1 MAKNLPEEFVKLEG
15 ILHLCRRTKGRS
27 EITARTISHLLHVVP
42 LVCKAISLQV
52 FDFQLNRSH

>member
-1 MAKNLPEEFVKLEG
+1 MAKNIPEEFVKLEG

-42 LVCKAISLQV
+42 LVCKTISLQV
-52 FDFQLNRSH
+52 FDF